1 METINFEDRIISN
14 FIESIRPPVE
24 MRNQIDIG
32 YSFQN
37 NEIIFFEIRPQWNDE
52 SKVHQYPFVKAK
64 YIKSQKLWKIYW
76 MRDNGNWELY
86 EHNPTVHSINS
97 FIEIVEDDEFGCF
110 RG

>member
-1 METINFEDRIISN
+1 METINFEERIISN

-32 YSFQN
+32 YSYQN
-37 NEIIFFEIRPQWNDE
+37 YEIIFFEIRPQWNDE

-64 YIKSQKLWKIYW
+64 YVKSQKLWKIYW

-86 EHNPTVHSINS
+86 EPNPTVHSINS
-97 FIEIVEDDEFGCF
+97 FIEIVEDDEFGFF